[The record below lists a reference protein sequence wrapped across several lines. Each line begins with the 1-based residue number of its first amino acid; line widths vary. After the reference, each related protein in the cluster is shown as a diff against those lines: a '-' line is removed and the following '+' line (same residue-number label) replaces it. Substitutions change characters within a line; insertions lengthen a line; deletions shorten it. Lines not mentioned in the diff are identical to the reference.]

1 MATTYT
7 DVGDVTVTPIPCGPM
22 TRWRIQANT
31 VSGYAVLNY
40 PPINAELHTAVFAAG
55 LGYGAATLKSFYM
68 YDALESDQLLGLC
81 ASKAIASDQRI
92 VLYESVIASVQTR
105 PLIVCG
111 PTVLR
116 FGLDS
121 AVSNAR
127 LMVDLIGFNLG

>member
-7 DVGDVTVTPIPCGPM
+7 DVGDVTVTPLKCGEL
-22 TRWRIQANT
+22 TRWRIQATT
-31 VSGYAVLNY
+31 VSGEAVLVFS
-40 PPINAELHTAVFAAG
+40 PINAELHTAIFPAG
-55 LGYGAATLKSFYM
+55 KGYGAATLKSFYM

-92 VLYESVIASVQTR
+92 VLYDTVITSVQAR
-105 PLIVCG
+105 PLVVCG

-127 LMVDLIGFNLG
+127 LMVDLIGVNLG